1 MTVAPLHT
9 DALLLPSAW
18 PGARLGYL
26 YDGAA
31 LVLSLHFD
39 LSRVAGETALPD
51 AVPAPRYLTALATYG
66 AVVIQLSDPQ
76 VGVSVTQS
84 VLPADG
90 GAVGDS
96 KTIKAALLAFAIEAS
111 GQLAGLVRP
120 AAPFTHTLALA
131 ITPADLAARDD
142 DLFDVSAQLAM
153 SRHEELADPAA
164 YGATPQTVSVTMQ
177 IAPDAGLQQFASRFK
192 ASFDGYDGAGG
203 SVRLT
208 WDAVGG
214 EAASPALRAIRLGG
228 SKGAHIAAGAG
239 PAIAYALTPLGNRL
253 FSGSIPVIRYAP
265 VTLAPSEERQA
276 VSNIDLDA
284 WARVFVAALDAT
296 LSPATL
302 AAITATDG
310 AAGQALTQARAIV
323 AQALAKALVPV
334 FPDQPGGQLALAQD
348 HFRDTA
354 LASLPAACAAS
365 VLLQLPAQ
373 VVASGVVQA
382 DGAALRFHG
391 QVGVLPAPGA
401 EAVADTC
408 TAGGVTLADG
418 ARQPDY
424 LHFLATALQPQQA
437 ASLQLALV
445 YRACLLGY
453 WPESPVEM
461 ALGTVQVPIL
471 NHSLPP
477 ALLLADRALQ
487 SQNPAQADAGLRW
500 DYESTLRQAPQDAQD
515 AMWVHLGF
523 PVPHASERL
532 RAGSASG
539 TVERLFEALGAFI
552 FAWPQLQ
559 THLAAPAKP
568 LPAPL
573 IAALL
578 HHVSEVADAWGA
590 LRDVTG
596 NFSGDMPHASLPLQR
611 ASYLLDFM
619 HAHDQGQ
626 LLVHARADSSG
637 NILWPVI
644 NGQRH
649 GAVRPSGEL
658 GLDRSGSWFQSVYQY
673 QDAAGTLGITWPG
686 LDLATQLS
694 ATSGYQSLRNARLP
708 EGKNEHGEV
717 HPALVYRKTAAFAT
731 PVVPRLTVA
740 PRTHAGAPTL
750 AAALTDALQ
759 VCARAASM
767 PGVQWSLKLHVSY
780 RHQVHPEGLPLQLP
794 VLSVPDL
801 LLTRPDSDVPAAT
814 AVQQLAS
821 QLAMEVQHWHDAMLP
836 ATDQAALLL
845 DLTMF
850 MHVDGAP
857 QPVVQAPAIAV
868 TVPAGWWPAG

>member
-1 MTVAPLHT
+1 MTAAPLHA

-18 PGARLGYL
+18 PGARLGYH

-51 AVPAPRYLTALATYG
+51 AAAVPRYLTALTTYG

-153 SRHEELADPAA
+153 SRPDELL
-164 YGATPQTVSVTMQ
+164 TMP
-177 IAPDAGLQQFASRFK
+177 IAPDTGLQQFASRFN

-208 WDAVGG
+208 WDAVDG

-265 VTLAPSEERQA
+265 VTLAPSEERHA

-302 AAITATDG
+302 AAITAADG

-348 HFRDTA
+348 HFRDSA

-382 DGAALRFHG
+382 DGAALQFHG

-445 YRACLLGY
+445 YRACLVGY

-471 NHSLPP
+471 NHTLPP
-477 ALLLADRALQ
+477 ALLLAHQALQ

-515 AMWVHLGF
+515 ALWVHLGF

-539 TVERLFEALGAFI
+539 TVERLFEALGAFM

-559 THLAAPAKP
+559 AHLAAPAKP
-568 LPAPL
+568 LPAAL
-573 IAALL
+573 TAALL

-596 NFSGDMPHASLPLQR
+596 NFSGDMPHASLPPQR
-611 ASYLLDFM
+611 ASYLLDFL

-658 GLDRSGSWFQSVYQY
+658 GPDGSGSWFQSVYPY
-673 QDAAGTLGITWPG
+673 EDAAGTLGIAWPG

-717 HPALVYRKTAAFAT
+717 HPALVHRKAAAFAT
-731 PVVPRLTVA
+731 PVVPRLSVA
-740 PRTHAGAPTL
+740 PQTHAGAPTL
-750 AAALTDALQ
+750 AAALTGALQ
-759 VCARAASM
+759 VCARAASV

-780 RHQVHPEGLPLQLP
+780 QVHPEGLPVQLP

-801 LLTRPDSDVPAAT
+801 LLTCPDSDVPAAT

-821 QLAMEVQHWHDAMLP
+821 QLATEVQRWHDAMLP

-868 TVPAGWWPAG
+868 TVPAGWWPAA